1 MDSDTKIIII
11 NNEVEL
17 IKKLFL
23 FLNITINNLSEL
35 ENTEID
41 RERLLNIQIRNQFLS
56 LVSDFKKKYSTSK
69 LTALHKNCEYK
80 QKNPQINLLRQVL
93 KCNKYKLT
101 PKVTSLG
108 YQKNGKKLLKRS
120 YTITKL

>member
-17 IKKLFL
+17 VKKLFL
-23 FLNITINNLSEL
+23 FLNITVNNLSEL
-35 ENTEID
+35 ENIEID
-41 RERLLNIQIRNQFLS
+41 RERLLNIETRNQFLS
-56 LVSDFKKKYSTSK
+56 LVSDFKKKYSSSK
-69 LTALHKNCEYK
+69 LTALHKNSEAK

-93 KCNKYKLT
+93 KCNKLRLT
-101 PKVTSLG
+101 PKVTSIG

-120 YTITKL
+120 YIITKL